1 MIAGVGTDIVSV
13 ARLAEAYA
21 RHGERFL
28 ARLLHPSEQADLPDN
43 PDARSRFLARRWAA
57 KEAFAKAMGTGVR
70 GELALNAVVVRH
82 DELGRPRLEFAPGL
96 NEIVSSRRW
105 TPHLSISDE
114 ADFAVA
120 FVVIEAPALSS
131 TETRT

>member
-1 MIAGVGTDIVSV
+1 MITGVGTDIVSV

-28 ARLLHPSEQADLPDN
+28 SRLLHPSEQADLPEN
-43 PDARSRFLARRWAA
+43 PTARSRFLARRWAA

-70 GELALNAVVVRH
+70 GELALNAVMVQH
-82 DELGRPRLEFAPGL
+82 DELGRPSLEFAPGL
-96 NEIVSSRRW
+96 NETVKARGL

-114 ADFAVA
+114 SDFAVA
-120 FVVIEAPALSS
+120 FVVIEGPPLSGEEVP
-131 TETRT
+131 T

>member
-13 ARLAEAYA
+13 ARLADVYA

-28 ARLLHPSEQADLPDN
+28 ARLLHPLERDDLPED
-43 PDARSRFLARRWAA
+43 PAARSRFLARRWAA
-57 KEAFAKAMGTGVR
+57 KEAFSKAMGTGIR
-70 GELALNAVVVRH
+70 GEVALNAIIVCH
-82 DELGRPRLEFAPGL
+82 DELGRPELEFVPDLG
-96 NEIVSSRRW
+96 EIIKARCW

-120 FVVIEAPALSS
+120 FVVIEAAERSSKEAPA
-131 TETRT
+131 